1 MNIRPFRIEIS
12 DDQLNDLRSRLRA
25 SRWPTP
31 VSGANWDDGTDLDL
45 MKRLANYWRDH
56 FNWKEQE
63 ERLNRL
69 PHYMATINGAQ
80 VHFVHQPGNGPAPL
94 PLVITHGWPGSF
106 AEMEQIIP
114 LLADPGGHGGDP
126 ADAFHVVVPSLPGYG
141 FSPPPTAPD
150 VSTRSIAELWRE
162 LMEGLGYSR
171 FAHRAAISAVPVE

>member
-12 DDQLNDLRSRLRA
+12 DNQLNDLRSRLRA

-31 VSGANWDDGTDLDL
+31 VIGANWDDGTDLDL

-80 VHFVHQPGNGPAPL
+80 VHFVHQQGYRIW
-94 PLVITHGWPGSF
+94 V
-106 AEMEQIIP
+106 
-114 LLADPGGHGGDP
+114 LLNWARRR
-126 ADAFHVVVPSLPGYG
+126 VRKVSL
-141 FSPPPTAPD
+141 
-150 VSTRSIAELWRE
+150 
-162 LMEGLGYSR
+162 
-171 FAHRAAISAVPVE
+171 RAAR